1 MGMNLSQVQALK
13 LKLTPA
19 VYQAISLLQYNT
31 QDLTKLIH
39 EQAEINPFLSIHDW
53 SGSSSMYGVGSHG
66 MNNSTSTTD
75 VIEQTIANGSGFR
88 EELRSQIQVMSLS
101 PEVQKTCFLIID
113 SLNDNGYFEEDMLTL
128 SHALRVPIKQLEN
141 ALSIV
146 RTLDPPGIG
155 AKSLKDCLS
164 LQLKR
169 QTNHSTFAM
178 DIVTHYID
186 CFITGEWVRAKEALD
201 MSDEEL
207 HDALQ
212 DIRALN
218 PTPIVS
224 GLETRDAKRYIIPD
238 IYITKEGHELK
249 INDEMGQIPNVSI
262 DSNYVDELKGH
273 TDPETNHYLKEKLK
287 EAEWLLMGIT
297 KRKQTLIKLTELCVN
312 YQRAFFESGKWE
324 SIQPLTMKKIAE
336 QLEVHEST
344 ISRAVSNKYIQAPFG
359 IVSYRSLFS
368 KGLSSSDGEVSVFYI
383 KSLIQ
388 KIITNEDKSKPLSD
402 RKIVE
407 ALNDK
412 GITLSRRVVSKYRT
426 ECGYLAA
433 SKRKIVKKKQ
443 D

>member
-1 MGMNLSQVQALK
+1 MGMNLSQVQSLK

-19 VYQAISLLQYNT
+19 VYQAISLLQYNS

-39 EQAEINPFLSIHDW
+39 EQAEINPFLSIRDW
-53 SGSSSMYGVGSHG
+53 SSSSSTYREGGTNHV
-66 MNNSTSTTD
+66 TSTTD
-75 VIEQTIANGSGFR
+75 VIEQTIANGSSFR

-101 PEVQKTCFLIID
+101 PEIQNRCFLVID
-113 SLNDNGYFEEDMLTL
+113 SLSDNGYFEEDMLTL
-128 SHALRVPIKQLEN
+128 SNALRAPVKQLEN

-164 LQLKR
+164 LQLQRK
-169 QTNHSTFAM
+169 TNHSRFAI

-186 CFITGEWVRAKEALD
+186 CFITGEWVRAKEALGI
-201 MSDEEL
+201 SDEEL
-207 HDALQ
+207 HDALK

-224 GLETRDAKRYIIPD
+224 GLGSGDASRYIIPD
-238 IYITKEGHELK
+238 IYITKEGDELK

-262 DSNYVDELKGH
+262 DSRYVDELRGL
-273 TDPETNHYLKEKLK
+273 TDPETNHFLKEKLK

-312 YQRAFFESGKWE
+312 HQRSFFESGKWE

-359 IVSYRSLFS
+359 IISYRSLFS

-402 RKIVE
+402 QKIVE

-433 SKRKIVKKKQ
+433 SKRKIIKKKHE
-443 D
+443 